1 MAQTVLDIQGH
12 RGCRGLMPENTIPAF
27 IKAVELGVTTLELDV
42 VITKDIQVLV
52 SHEPWLNFETC
63 LDENGN
69 AIDSTIFRPFNLYT
83 LTYDQIKKFDCGSKG
98 HPRFP
103 QQQKQKAVKPLLLDV
118 ITEVRNYCSQHNLP
132 EPNYNIEIKSDSA
145 DYGIYQPQPE
155 EFCLLVMQVIQQ
167 NFKPSTYTVQ
177 SFDFNVLRLL
187 KKNYSEITLAALTE
201 TEPDIE
207 KNIAALGFTPP
218 IFSPYYFFVTEQMV
232 SYCKQNNIR
241 LIPWTVNKKREMEML
256 IKMGVDGI
264 ITDYPNLLTNKR

>member
-1 MAQTVLDIQGH
+1 MAQTALDIQGH
-12 RGCRGLMPENTIPAF
+12 RGCRGLMPENTITAF
-27 IKAVELGVTTLELDV
+27 IKALELGVTTLELDV
-42 VITKDIQVLV
+42 VITKDKQVLV

-63 LDENGN
+63 LDTNGN

-103 QQQKQKAVKPLLLDV
+103 QQQKQKAIKPLLLDV
-118 ITEVRNYCSQHNLP
+118 ITDVRAYCAEHNLA
-132 EPNYNIEIKSDSA
+132 EPNYNIEIKSDST

-155 EFCLLVMQVIQQ
+155 EFCELVMQVIRQ
-167 NFKPSTYTVQ
+167 NLKPFTYTLQ
-177 SFDFNVLRLL
+177 SFDFNVLRSLR
-187 KKNYSEITLAALTE
+187 KNYPEITLAALTE

-207 KNIAALGFTPP
+207 KNIAALGFTPA

-232 SYCKQNNIR
+232 SYCKQKNIR
-241 LIPWTVNKKREMEML
+241 LIPWTVNKKEEIKIL

-264 ITDYPNLLTNKR
+264 ITDYPNLVLSK